1 MKRIPL
7 HVDVVKPAP
16 GTALSP
22 ETLRLAHCALVH
34 MERSIRPWAELE
46 DEHEARAHL
55 ARLQDACAELAAAVR
70 AATLASVRAA

>member
-16 GTALSP
+16 GAALSP

-34 MERSIRPWAELE
+34 MERGIRPW
-46 DEHEARAHL
+46 
-55 ARLQDACAELAAAVR
+55 AELAAAVR